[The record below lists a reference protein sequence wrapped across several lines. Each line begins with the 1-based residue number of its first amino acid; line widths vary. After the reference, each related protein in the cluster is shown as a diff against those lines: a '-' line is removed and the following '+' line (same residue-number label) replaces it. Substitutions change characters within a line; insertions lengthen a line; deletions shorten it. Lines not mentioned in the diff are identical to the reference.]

1 MLGHFGFSYI
11 GLLFLLLLAVPNLL
25 WTRRLPAGYST
36 QEENK
41 ILLVLERTGQVCVT
55 CTALAFSDFNWRGWS
70 AWCLWLFAAILLMLL
85 YACFWIRYFTSKR
98 TLLQQLPGRADGG
111 RDAACRRLFAAGDL
125 WAGDLDG
132 AFCRGAGHW
141 AYRYPL
147 AAPPGACRIEFW
159 GFITEKPGCGSTTA
173 RFFQNKANLLFFIF
187 RRFIR
192 QFLHREL
199 FNALAVHILHREA
212 QACAVNRLAFGGDAA
227 EQL

>member
-1 MLGHFGFSYI
+1 MGHFGFSYI

-36 QEENK
+36 QGENK
-41 ILLVLERTGQVCVT
+41 ILLL
-55 CTALAFSDFNWRGWS
+55 D
-70 AWCLWLFAAILLMLL
+70 WLFHQQANAAG
-85 YACFWIRYFTSKR
+85 
-98 TLLQQLPGRADGG
+98 LLQQLPGRADGG